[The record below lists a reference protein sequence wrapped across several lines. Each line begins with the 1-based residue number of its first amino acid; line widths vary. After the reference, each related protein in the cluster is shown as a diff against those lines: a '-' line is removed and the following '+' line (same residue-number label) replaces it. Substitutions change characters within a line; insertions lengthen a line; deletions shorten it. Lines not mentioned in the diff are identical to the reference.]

1 MKKLIVSA
9 LIITTTLF
17 ACKTTKK
24 VEEKK
29 PTIDCS
35 SYQSLTFV
43 TDIKP
48 IMDQYC
54 TRCHNTNLKAG
65 FNFQEESY
73 VKKAAASGQLLGSI
87 KHKNGYDPMPAG
99 MGGQMLDQAI
109 IDKVECWIN
118 NGMK

>member
-1 MKKLIVSA
+1 MKKLILST
-9 LIITTTLF
+9 LIIATSLF
-17 ACKTTKK
+17 ACKTAEKTTA
-24 VEEKK
+24 KK
-29 PTIDCS
+29 PTIVCPEK
-35 SYQSLTFV
+35 SLTFV

-54 TRCHNTNLKAG
+54 IRCHNINLKAG
-65 FNFQEESY
+65 FNFNEELY

-87 KHKNGYDPMPAG
+87 KHDHGFDAMPAG
-99 MGGQMLDQAI
+99 MGGEMLDQAI